1 MPNDTGS
8 SKSNS
13 ITFLTINMNILTS
26 HSGRK
31 HL

>member
-8 SKSNS
+8 SKSNNT
-13 ITFLTINMNILTS
+13 TFLTMHMNILTS

>member
-1 MPNDTGS
+1 MPNDMGS
-8 SKSNS
+8 SKSNNT
-13 ITFLTINMNILTS
+13 TFFTMRVNILTS